1 MDGNKDHNRD
11 LQEAFH
17 FNAVSHASSASRSAS
32 PHRPE
37 PEELTMIRNTL
48 IPPSIPGEDD
58 WGIPSPVEDD
68 ECDPSITEKL
78 VKFSQ
83 LKRSEPNPKHFND
96 SLMSNRAFRNP
107 HLYAQL
113 VEFVDID
120 ERGSNFPTD
129 VWDPFE
135 LEQEWFA
142 DSIAGQQ
149 KKREETRTANQSSAK
164 RSRIDFAP
172 RSEESTRSMKVEHI
186 NGDTGTFE
194 SLEVMTV
201 HIHGIP

>member
-1 MDGNKDHNRD
+1 MDLRRIITETYKKVRFINSKYKYVTY
-11 LQEAFH
+11 LSFISLIAFH
-17 FNAVSHASSASRSAS
+17 FNTVSHASSASRSAS

-48 IPPSIPGEDD
+48 IPPPIPGEDD

-142 DSIAGQQ
+142 DSIGLNL
-149 KKREETRTANQSSAK
+149 KFFS
-164 RSRIDFAP
+164 
-172 RSEESTRSMKVEHI
+172 
-186 NGDTGTFE
+186 DTY
-194 SLEVMTV
+194 
-201 HIHGIP
+201 